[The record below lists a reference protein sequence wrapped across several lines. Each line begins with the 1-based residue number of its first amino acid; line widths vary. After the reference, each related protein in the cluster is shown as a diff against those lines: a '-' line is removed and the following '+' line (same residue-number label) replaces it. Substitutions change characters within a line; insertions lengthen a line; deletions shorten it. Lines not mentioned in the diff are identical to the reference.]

1 MSEHNQDYKFIDRI
15 SSYEISEQ
23 AKLKSN
29 PMVSVLMITYNHE
42 SYIAQA
48 IEGVLMQKTDFA
60 IEIVIGEDCSTDRT
74 REIVLD
80 YQKKYPELIRVI
92 ISDNNVGMM
101 NNSKRTMAACRGK
114 YIALCEGDDYWTDP
128 LKLQKQVDFL
138 ESNPDYVMVHTD
150 ADVYYTQTSKLVSSY
165 NIAMGK
171 MIWQKDIF
179 ENILRSNY
187 PVFTCTVLF
196 RRSLLDDFNLNDL
209 LQFKMGDTF
218 FWLEFSR
225 KGQILYVP
233 QSTAVRQVLHES
245 ATQSKDIHKLI
256 AFRMSGYELYKY
268 FINKY
273 GCNPQTEKVVH
284 SNSLKVILDLA
295 IQANDIE
302 LARKSYSDMQNLCG
316 EDFLSARDILHNMLT
331 YLPRGTKFYNT
342 ARLIKAWVNTHLL
355 KDT

>member
-114 YIALCEGDDYWTDP
+114 YMAICEGDDYWTDP
-128 LKLQKQVDFL
+128 YKLQKQVDFL
-138 ESNPDYVMVHTD
+138 EANEDCTLCFHATKFIYENNPERNFVHRPKKIPANCKFTMKHAILGGGGFMATNSMLFHREYILERPKWMD
-150 ADVYYTQTSKLVSSY
+150 EAPVGDLPLMLLLASK
-165 NIAMGK
+165 GK
-171 MIWQKDIF
+171 MGFIDDVMSVYRVMTPNSWSSTMRDRQKSKKHHFAILKMCDDFDNWSNKKYHQFVVRKKLKNKLNYLIRSF
-179 ENILRSNY
+179 RNIL
-187 PVFTCTVLF
+187 
-196 RRSLLDDFNLNDL
+196 
-209 LQFKMGDTF
+209 K
-218 FWLEFSR
+218 
-225 KGQILYVP
+225 
-233 QSTAVRQVLHES
+233 
-245 ATQSKDIHKLI
+245 
-256 AFRMSGYELYKY
+256 
-268 FINKY
+268 
-273 GCNPQTEKVVH
+273 
-284 SNSLKVILDLA
+284 
-295 IQANDIE
+295 
-302 LARKSYSDMQNLCG
+302 
-316 EDFLSARDILHNMLT
+316 
-331 YLPRGTKFYNT
+331 
-342 ARLIKAWVNTHLL
+342 
-355 KDT
+355 